1 MILSYSWLKEM
12 VDLPVTADELA
23 EVLTFLGLEVEEIK
37 RYRPA
42 LDKVVIGEVLEAARI
57 EGTDHLSITKTAIA
71 QRRRRV
77 HRLRGAQRARGL
89 ESARDAAGLSHRR
102 RDDD

>member
-23 EVLTFLGLEVEEIK
+23 EVLTFLGPEVEEIK

-57 EGTDHLSITKTAIA
+57 EGTDHPRSRK
-71 QRRRRV
+71 R
-77 HRLRGAQRARGL
+77 RLRVARSCPSSAGRPTCARG
-89 ESARDAAGLSHRR
+89 
-102 RDDD
+102 